1 MKTPDITT
9 KANSITNRRD
19 SFQAKVARSHT
30 RGSIRQAIL
39 SNDRPSHNPAN
50 RPIEARTN
58 LRTRRQTKTD
68 GTVESG
74 FSFFKLEGKGSR
86 FVPWALGVLFTF
98 AIALLGYGW
107 AQIPGFDRIGQM
119 ACAILLAVAYRHF
132 FGYPQALR
140 SGIVFSSQ
148 RLLRLAIVLYGLKL
162 NIGLVL
168 GEGLGLLARDVLV
181 IGFAI
186 GLTLLLARL
195 LKADRDLSLLLGI
208 GTGICGAAAVAA
220 IAPIVNAKEEDTAAG
235 VGMIALLG
243 TVWAIGYTLLRPLLP
258 LTDLQYGAWTGM
270 SLHEVAHVALAGTAG
285 GADGLAMAL
294 LAKLGRVFLLL
305 PVSLIFLFIMK
316 RKNRP
321 ASAQTS
327 DDANEPIPANGSE
340 VAKKSKASAAPF
352 PWFLVGFLL
361 MSLLG
366 SLLSG
371 RSMPAVDGWLAHAG
385 TLTTWLLTAAM
396 VGLGLNVNL
405 RDLRTRALRP
415 LAVMTIV
422 SILLS
427 GLTFALA

>member
-1 MKTPDITT
+1 MTT
-9 KANSITNRRD
+9 TEIETKRSPTTNR
-19 SFQAKVARSHT
+19 
-30 RGSIRQAIL
+30 
-39 SNDRPSHNPAN
+39 
-50 RPIEARTN
+50 
-58 LRTRRQTKTD
+58 
-68 GTVESG
+68 
-74 FSFFKLEGKGSR
+74 FSFYNFKGKGGR
-86 FVPWALGVLFTF
+86 VLPLALGVLFTF

-107 AQIPGFDRIGQM
+107 ARIPGFDRIGQM

-168 GEGLGLLARDVLV
+168 GEGLGLLAKDALV

-195 LKADRDLSLLLGI
+195 MKADRDLSLLLGI

-220 IAPIVNAKEEDTAAG
+220 IAPIVDAKEEDTAAG

-243 TVWAIGYTLLRPLLP
+243 TIWAIGYTLLRPLLP
-258 LTDLQYGAWTGM
+258 LSDLQYGAWTGM

-285 GADGLAMAL
+285 GADGLAIAL

-316 RKNRP
+316 RKNRA
-321 ASAQTS
+321 ASARRL
-327 DDANEPIPANGSE
+327 DDANGPISANGSE
-340 VAKKSKASAAPF
+340 SAEKSKASAAPF

-366 SLLSG
+366 SFLSG
-371 RSMPAVDGWLAHAG
+371 HSIPAVDGWLAQAG

-422 SILLS
+422 STALS
-427 GLTFALA
+427 IFTFCMI